1 MEELF
6 PRMID
11 SFSDAAN
18 KIENE
23 LSKVFASDRK
33 SLTEEQWTEYGDN
46 LESLQY
52 RLKQL
57 NTILHFEYQFEENL
71 ANDIINYSKLLNES
85 RQPCE
90 ELIGFLL
97 TREYDA
103 WTRDEIAFLKEVLNG
118 ITGNSDRINTILG

>member
-11 SFSDAAN
+11 SFCDAAS

-71 ANDIINYSKLLNES
+71 ANDILNYSKLLNES

-97 TREYDA
+97 TRDHDE
-103 WTRDEIAFLKEVLNG
+103 WTRDETAFLKEVLNG
-118 ITGNSDRINTILG
+118 IIDRSDRINTLLG